1 MSRQK
6 LRGSRTKRNLLI
18 AVGMLLG
25 LFFLYIS
32 FKDISWKDLVEGLG
46 QMHLIYLLPCALLLI
61 AVQFVRAVRF
71 GIILS
76 PFCRMR
82 TKDLWDVLN
91 LWAAASMIMPARLG
105 ELVRPYLV
113 RQSGGSFSSAVGAV
127 IVERFFDLSGLLLLL
142 AVVLWTTPQVPPFY
156 SFLGKALLAA
166 LAVGYVLVLLVLAQR
181 ERVHAGVEK
190 LLSWLPQRIS
200 TFVGAIML
208 RLIDG
213 FGVMASF
220 RQAATIFLCTLTIWL
235 LFCFMTYLFLVAFSI
250 EAPFLVALTIQVFIC
265 FGVALPSAP
274 GFIGTF
280 HAAGRYALTLFGIQA
295 VTAVCFATAYHL
307 FSLVGCL
314 LLGLISYWTGHFRL
328 DEAIFSAPPQPETED
343 EPVALGTNPAGPGPS
358 R

>member
-1 MSRQK
+1 MSQQK
-6 LRGSRTKRNLLI
+6 SNGSRTKRNLLI
-18 AVGMLLG
+18 VLGTGLG

-32 FKDISWKDLVEGLG
+32 FKDISWKDLVEGIS
-46 QMHLIYLLPCALLLI
+46 QMRLIYLLPCALLLMMI
-61 AVQFVRAVRF
+61 QLLRAVRF

-82 TKDLWDVLN
+82 IKDLWDVLN
-91 LWAAASMIMPARLG
+91 IWAGASMIMPARLG

-156 SFLGKALLAA
+156 AFLGKVLLAA
-166 LAVGYVLVLLVLAQR
+166 LAAGYVMVLLVLAKR
-181 ERVHAGVEK
+181 EKVLGVVEK
-190 LLSWLPQRIS
+190 LLSWLPAKIS
-200 TFVGAIML
+200 SFVGAIVR

-220 RQAATIFLCTLTIWL
+220 RQAAIIFLCTLAIWM
-235 LFCFMTYLFLVAFSI
+235 LFCTMTYVFLVAFSI
-250 EAPFLVALTIQVFIC
+250 KAPFLVAVTIQVFIC

-295 VTAVCFATAYHL
+295 VTAVSFATAYHL

-314 LLGLISYWTGHFRL
+314 ILGLVSYWSSRFGF
-328 DEAIFSAPPQPETED
+328 DEAIFSAPAAEMSAPETAA
-343 EPVALGTNPAGPGPS
+343 VGAKRTGTV
-358 R
+358 